1 MNSHCL
7 AKSIKLVIIEKLEN
21 SKGKIIAMKIFTFSG
36 TFQLKLP
43 LRNLSFSSASILNTF
58 IFSPHI
64 TFLGTNYFILIMA
77 QTISPIC
84 TLSVLVAHN
93 SNVLLIYYPEDT
105 VLPLPL
111 LLENTAHTFE
121 IL

>member
-1 MNSHCL
+1 
-7 AKSIKLVIIEKLEN
+7 
-21 SKGKIIAMKIFTFSG
+21 
-36 TFQLKLP
+36 
-43 LRNLSFSSASILNTF
+43 
-58 IFSPHI
+58 
-64 TFLGTNYFILIMA
+64 MA

-121 IL
+121 ILWQPKHVILKVVTFAKKR